1 MAKPDNESESILLA
15 LMLLA
20 LTFAVSDLMKQF
32 RKLREANEHLE
43 HELAGMR
50 AHQAA
55 AEDLAAAEVLE
66 GEVVDDVKATS
77 KPTRKRGAA
86 RVQTS
91 PDPA

>member
-1 MAKPDNESESILLA
+1 MAKPETESEGMLLA
-15 LMLLA
+15 VALLA
-20 LTFAVSDLMKQF
+20 LTFVVTDLLKQF
-32 RKLREANEHLE
+32 RKLREANERLE
-43 HELAGMR
+43 HDLAGMR

-66 GEVVDDVKATS
+66 GEVVDDVKAPPR
-77 KPTRKRGAA
+77 PTRKRGAA

>member
-1 MAKPDNESESILLA
+1 MAKPETESEGMLLA
-15 LMLLA
+15 VALLA
-20 LTFAVSDLMKQF
+20 LTFVVTDLLKQF
-32 RKLREANEHLE
+32 RKLREANERLE